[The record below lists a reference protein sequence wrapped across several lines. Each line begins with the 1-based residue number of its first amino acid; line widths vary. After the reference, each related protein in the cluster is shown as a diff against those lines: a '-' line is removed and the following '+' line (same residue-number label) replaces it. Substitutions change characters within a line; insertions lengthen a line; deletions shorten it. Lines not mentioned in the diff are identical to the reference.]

1 MVAAPRNDV
10 PLVVGNG
17 SESEGA
23 AVEDMPIETTGQ
35 IPVSQTPAAAAT
47 ISKAAAKELKRR
59 TASALP
65 SPASLSMMPGNHY
78 SYRESNYSLGRAAER
93 AGVDV
98 KQFERG
104 DRFLAWRKKGARKA
118 RNAERRSL
126 GKKKGSQRAGKRVQ
140 A

>member
-1 MVAAPRNDV
+1 MVAAPRKDV
-10 PLVVGNG
+10 IAENIGDAEAEIEV
-17 SESEGA
+17 E
-23 AVEDMPIETTGQ
+23 VEDIPIQTMGQ
-35 IPVSQTPAAAAT
+35 IPVTAAP
-47 ISKAAAKELKRR
+47 SKAALKELKRR
-59 TASALP
+59 TASGLLPPSAL
-65 SPASLSMMPGNHY
+65 AMMPGNHY

-104 DRFLAWRKKGARKA
+104 DRFLAWRKKGVRKA